1 MIIFV
6 FQSSVVWICL
16 SLGLVCVCTYLH
28 GACVWGR
35 IVDHSVCSNFRWRS
49 SNHHW
54 DMHSLCFL
62 CFLLTYPHTYTCTVT
77 CLSAQDLPLYW
88 NIFWIYQKKKEK
100 YRARLQLCIVANLPL
115 CESPSV
121 RDIIWRTLSSQQLRL
136 SFYSSLSRIGAIG
149 SHSIFIYL
157 FLSPPIGP
165 RIIKRRHPSDGGG

>member
-35 IVDHSVCSNFRWRS
+35 STQFAQISGGGQVIITEICIPFVSCVFFSHTHTPTRALWLVFQLRISHS
-49 SNHHW
+49 
-54 DMHSLCFL
+54 
-62 CFLLTYPHTYTCTVT
+62 TG
-77 CLSAQDLPLYW
+77 
-88 NIFWIYQKKKEK
+88 IYSEFIKKKKEK